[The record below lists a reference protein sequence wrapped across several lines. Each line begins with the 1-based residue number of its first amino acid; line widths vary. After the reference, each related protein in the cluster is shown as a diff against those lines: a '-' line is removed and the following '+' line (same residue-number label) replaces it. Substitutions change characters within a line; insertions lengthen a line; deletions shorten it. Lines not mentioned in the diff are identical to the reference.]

1 MIAQHHL
8 SERRACRLVGLSR
21 DSYRNPPVV
30 DEATQQ
36 LSAKIVEIAQVRRR
50 FGYRRIHDLLR
61 RQFPGVNH
69 KRVYRL
75 YSQAQLAVRKR
86 KKVRRAA
93 SERVPLTAASRV
105 NEVWSMD
112 FVSDSLANGRRIKC
126 LTVADDFTH
135 ECVEIAV
142 DYGISGQYV
151 TRLLDRAAIFRGY
164 PAAVRTDN
172 GPEFTCRAFI
182 AWAQAHD
189 VRHILIQPGRPMQN
203 GYIESFN
210 GKFRDECL
218 NEHWFQTLMQARS
231 EIATWRQDYN
241 EVRPHSSL
249 GRIPPA
255 EFAQRHR
262 AKNQPPPASSNE
274 IK

>member
-135 ECVEIAV
+135 ECVDIAV

-151 TRLLDRAAIFRGY
+151 TRLLERAAIFRGY